1 MNRFSYSWAEGTPL
15 YWCGA
20 RDQGDVWS
28 IDRPSVNDLHPTM
41 KPVELV
47 QPAVRNSSKSPGVV
61 FDPFGGSGS
70 TLIACETT
78 GRRARLIELDPRY
91 VDVIVRRWQDYQGRK
106 AVRESDGR
114 EFDRIAVERS

>member
-1 MNRFSYSWAEGTPL
+1 
-15 YWCGA
+15 
-20 RDQGDVWS
+20 
-28 IDRPSVNDLHPTM
+28 M

-47 QPAVRNSSKSPGVV
+47 QKAIRNSSDSRGLV

-91 VDVIVRRWQDYQGRK
+91 VDVIVKRWQDYNGRK
-106 AVRESDGR
+106 AVLENDGR
-114 EFDRIAVERS
+114 EFEQIAIERS